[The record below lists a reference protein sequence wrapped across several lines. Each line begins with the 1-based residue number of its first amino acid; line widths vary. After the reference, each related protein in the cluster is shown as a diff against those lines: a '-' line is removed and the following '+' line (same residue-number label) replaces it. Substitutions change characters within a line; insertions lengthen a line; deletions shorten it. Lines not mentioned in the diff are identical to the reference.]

1 MHFASLVPELAG
13 AASEGSS
20 GSALTGCERD
30 CAKLAGRALLLLQ
43 QVPILGDLLSPYF
56 VHLHSAMCFKSA
68 IAATIQTHSAWH
80 FSVCCCVLLVP
91 KV

>member
-1 MHFASLVPELAG
+1 MQFASLVPELAG

-20 GSALTGCERD
+20 GSALAGCERD

-43 QVPILGDLLSPYF
+43 QVPIVGDLLTPYF
-56 VHLHSAMCFKSA
+56 VHLHSARCFKSA
-68 IAATIQTHSAWH
+68 VASMIQTHSAWH
-80 FSVCCCVLLVP
+80 LCVCCCVLLVP